1 MKVMVTG
8 AAGFVGSAV
17 VRAALRAGMEVVA
30 VTRGREPE
38 RLAGIAGVTPVMLDL
53 LDSASVKAALLAEKP
68 AIVVHSAWSGLSGA
82 TRASA
87 AQIDE
92 NLVPTCRLAEAAAEA
107 GVSKFVGI
115 GSQAEYGPLNRRIT
129 EHDLPQ
135 PNSMYGAAKLGACY
149 MTGEI
154 ARQHGM
160 AFAWLRLFA
169 TYGPGDNPRWLIPS
183 MIAQLLSGVRPRTS
197 LGTQKWDYLFIDDAA
212 EAVIACAEGAGGTGV
227 FNLAS
232 GEAVPVRKI
241 VEQLRDLIAP
251 GMELVFGEIP
261 FGPDQIMHLEGSVEK
276 LHRATGWLPKI
287 ALSEGLARTV
297 GGARG

>member
-1 MKVMVTG
+1 MKLMVTG
-8 AAGFVGSAV
+8 AAGFLGSAV
-17 VRAALRAGMEVVA
+17 VRAALRAGFEVVA
-30 VTRGREPE
+30 VTRRPDPE
-38 RLAGIAGVTPVMLDL
+38 RIVGLAGVTSVTLDL
-53 LDSASVKAALLAEKP
+53 LDSARMKAVLLAEKP
-68 AIVVHSAWSGLSGA
+68 AILVHAAWSGLSGA

-87 AQIDE
+87 AQVDE

-107 GVSKFVGI
+107 GVSKLVGI

-129 EHDLPQ
+129 EDDLPR

-160 AFAWLRLFA
+160 EFAWLRLFA

-183 MIAQLLSGVRPRTS
+183 IIAQLLSGARPRTS

-212 EAVIACAEGAGGTGV
+212 EAVIACAKKVGGTGV

-232 GEAVPVRKI
+232 GHALPVRKI
-241 VEQLRDLIAP
+241 VEELRDLIAP
-251 GMELVFGEIP
+251 DMELVFGEMP

-297 GGARG
+297 AAARG